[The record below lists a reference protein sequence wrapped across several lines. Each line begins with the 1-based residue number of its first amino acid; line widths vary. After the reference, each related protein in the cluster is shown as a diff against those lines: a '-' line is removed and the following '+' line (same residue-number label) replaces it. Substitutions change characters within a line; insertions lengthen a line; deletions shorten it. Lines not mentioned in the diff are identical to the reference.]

1 MMNDQEIVE
10 EALLKEL
17 PVFENFLNQIGFKRI
32 EGSVYGLLVLS
43 PRPLMS
49 SEIETTLSLSQPAV
63 SNALKVLTHYGAV
76 ISRDVKKEEFE
87 RRVKVHSVK
96 EDSLQIVSSV
106 FRKREQETIQEFKHM
121 ALRLEKISNEISSD
135 NDPRAKRLKS
145 IISTCEIAESV
156 MSFVVE
162 LTKSKLPEE
171 YPQIVKQL
179 PKTLSLLS
187 SGVVPMANLTDQV
200 KKSLTNKLKGGLE
213 RLSGEVTK

>member
-1 MMNDQEIVE
+1 MEIQEIVE
-10 EALLKEL
+10 ESLLNEL
-17 PVFENFLNQIGFKRI
+17 PIFEDFLNKIGFKRI

-43 PRPLMS
+43 PKPLTS
-49 SEIETTLSLSQPAV
+49 VEIENTLGLSQPAV

-76 ISRDVKKEEFE
+76 ISRDVKREDIE
-87 RRVKVHSVK
+87 RRVKVHTVK
-96 EDSLQIVSSV
+96 EDSLSIVSSV
-106 FRKREQETIQEFKHM
+106 FRKREQETIQEFKQM
-121 ALRLEKISNEISSD
+121 AIRLEKISKNISSE
-135 NDPRAKRLKS
+135 NDPRTKRLKS

-156 MSFVVE
+156 ISFVVE

-171 YPQIVKQL
+171 YPQVIKQL
-179 PKTLSLLS
+179 PRTLQLLT

>member
-1 MMNDQEIVE
+1 MEIQEIVE
-10 EALLKEL
+10 ESLLNEL
-17 PVFENFLNQIGFKRI
+17 PIFEDFLNKIGFKRI

-43 PRPLMS
+43 PKSLTS
-49 SEIETTLSLSQPAV
+49 VEIENTLGLSQPAV

-76 ISRDVKKEEFE
+76 ISRDVKREDIE
-87 RRVKVHSVK
+87 RRVKVHTVR
-96 EDSLQIVSSV
+96 EDSLSIVSSV
-106 FRKREQETIQEFKHM
+106 FRKREQETIQEFKQM
-121 ALRLEKISNEISSD
+121 AIRLEKISKNISSE
-135 NDPRAKRLKS
+135 NDPRTKRLKS

-156 MSFVVE
+156 ISFVVE

-171 YPQIVKQL
+171 YPQVIKQL
-179 PKTLSLLS
+179 PRTLQLLT